1 VSSCL
6 PRLLRMVTPTTS
18 SRRRVASSTGF
29 GEHMEH
35 LSPSACQGSGAW
47 GLCRYA
53 GLVRDLAARRASE
66 QQAQLATAAE
76 RATSATAALRQVPSL
91 QQHLVIP

>member
-1 VSSCL
+1 MFEIS
-6 PRLLRMVTPTTS
+6 
-18 SRRRVASSTGF
+18 
-29 GEHMEH
+29 GETCGGTCH
-35 LSPSACQGSGAW
+35 LQPVRGGAR

-76 RATSATAALRQVPSL
+76 RATSATAALRQVPSR
-91 QQHLVIP
+91 QQHLVIPQVPAGVWQS

>member
-1 VSSCL
+1 MFVIGGGTTGSSC
-6 PRLLRMVTPTTS
+6 RLQRDMD
-18 SRRRVASSTGF
+18 
-29 GEHMEH
+29 
-35 LSPSACQGSGAW
+35 GAR
-47 GLCRYA
+47 GLCRYT

-76 RATSATAALRQVPSL
+76 RATSATAALRQVPSR